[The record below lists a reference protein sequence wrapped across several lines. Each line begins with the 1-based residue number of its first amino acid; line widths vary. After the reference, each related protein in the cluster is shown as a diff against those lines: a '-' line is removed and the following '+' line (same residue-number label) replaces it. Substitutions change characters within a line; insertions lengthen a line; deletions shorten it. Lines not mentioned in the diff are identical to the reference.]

1 VRAGERIPLADMGE
15 VGGPSPHRMGR
26 SAYFALPGGAY
37 LEHPHCHIPGL
48 GASLG
53 APITELPNRPL
64 ILLVDDDPV
73 VRLTLSR
80 ALTDR
85 GYEVRTA
92 ADGQSAITILSGLKA
107 LPALA
112 ITDLEMA
119 GVNGEDL
126 ARVLVRRYP
135 DLPVIFMTAYL
146 AIYRTAYLP
155 GPILEKPFRADQLAE
170 LIRSVL
176 TAVSAR
182 RMGRPDADARPL
194 AQK

>member
-1 VRAGERIPLADMGE
+1 LDA
-15 VGGPSPHRMGR
+15 PS
-26 SAYFALPGGAY
+26 
-37 LEHPHCHIPGL
+37 
-48 GASLG
+48 
-53 APITELPNRPL
+53 TELSNRSL

-107 LPALA
+107 LPAIA

-119 GVNGEDL
+119 GVNGEEL

-146 AIYRTAYLP
+146 ANYRSAYLP
-155 GPILEKPFRADQLAE
+155 GPVLEKPFRADRLCE
-170 LIRSVL
+170 LIGSVL
-176 TAVSAR
+176 TAASGLRA
-182 RMGRPDADARPL
+182 
-194 AQK
+194 

>member
-1 VRAGERIPLADMGE
+1 MDA
-15 VGGPSPHRMGR
+15 PS
-26 SAYFALPGGAY
+26 
-37 LEHPHCHIPGL
+37 
-48 GASLG
+48 
-53 APITELPNRPL
+53 TELSNRPL

-176 TAVSAR
+176 TAASAR
-182 RMGRPDADARPL
+182 RIGRPDADARPL
-194 AQK
+194 AQQ

>member
-1 VRAGERIPLADMGE
+1 M
-15 VGGPSPHRMGR
+15 
-26 SAYFALPGGAY
+26 
-37 LEHPHCHIPGL
+37 
-48 GASLG
+48 G
-53 APITELPNRPL
+53 APITEPSNRPL

-85 GYEVRTA
+85 GYEIRTA

-107 LPALA
+107 LPAIA

-119 GVNGEDL
+119 GINGEDL
-126 ARVLVRRYP
+126 ARVLARRYP

-146 AIYRTAYLP
+146 AIYRSAYLP
-155 GPILEKPFRADQLAE
+155 GPILEKPFRADQLCE

-176 TAVSAR
+176 TAASRAAR
-182 RMGRPDADARPL
+182 L
-194 AQK
+194 A

>member
-1 VRAGERIPLADMGE
+1 MP
-15 VGGPSPHRMGR
+15 
-26 SAYFALPGGAY
+26 
-37 LEHPHCHIPGL
+37 
-48 GASLG
+48 
-53 APITELPNRPL
+53 APITESNRPL

-73 VRLTLSR
+73 VRLTLAR

-92 ADGQSAITILSGLKA
+92 ADGEGAITILNGLRT
-107 LPALA
+107 LPAIA

-135 DLPVIFMTAYL
+135 QLPVIFMTAYL

-155 GPILEKPFRADQLAE
+155 GPILEKPFRADQLCD
-170 LIRSVL
+170 LIQSVL
-176 TAVSAR
+176 TAAS
-182 RMGRPDADARPL
+182 GLRPQDGPDPATAERPL
-194 AQK
+194 ARK

>member
-1 VRAGERIPLADMGE
+1 LA
-15 VGGPSPHRMGR
+15 
-26 SAYFALPGGAY
+26 
-37 LEHPHCHIPGL
+37 
-48 GASLG
+48 

-176 TAVSAR
+176 TAASAR
-182 RMGRPDADARPL
+182 RIGRPDADARPL

>member
-1 VRAGERIPLADMGE
+1 MDA
-15 VGGPSPHRMGR
+15 PS
-26 SAYFALPGGAY
+26 
-37 LEHPHCHIPGL
+37 
-48 GASLG
+48 
-53 APITELPNRPL
+53 TELSNRPL

-107 LPALA
+107 LPAIA

-119 GVNGEDL
+119 GVNGEEL

-146 AIYRTAYLP
+146 ANYRSAYLP
-155 GPILEKPFRADQLAE
+155 GPVLEKPFRADRLCE
-170 LIRSVL
+170 LIGSVL
-176 TAVSAR
+176 TAASGLRA
-182 RMGRPDADARPL
+182 
-194 AQK
+194 